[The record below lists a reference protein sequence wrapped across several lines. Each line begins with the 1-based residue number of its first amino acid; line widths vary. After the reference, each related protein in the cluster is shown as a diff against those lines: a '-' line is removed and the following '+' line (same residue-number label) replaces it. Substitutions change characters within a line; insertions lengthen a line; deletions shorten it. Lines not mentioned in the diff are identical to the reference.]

1 MPTHTHQFV
10 ETYQGFLGF
19 GLNRET
25 DENTV
30 MVYLQKLADDRLA
43 KVLVQRMSDSQLEAL
58 FNDISALL
66 HRHLA
71 EEEYH
76 DLFLRDKK

>member
-10 ETYQGFLGF
+10 ETYQGLVGF

-43 KVLVQRMSDSQLEAL
+43 KVLVQRMSHGELEAL
-58 FNDISALL
+58 FNSITQLL
-66 HRHLA
+66 HRHL
-71 EEEYH
+71 EEDEYH
-76 DLFLRDKK
+76 DLFLRDNK